1 MSINLSQ
8 TSEPKMNCIPRS
20 FDIDAIENLYT
31 NPAITKGVME
41 RVFNHFLP
49 RNSDIYITQMIER

>member
-31 NPAITKGVME
+31 TTFITKSG
-41 RVFNHFLP
+41 
-49 RNSDIYITQMIER
+49 IENVRKVD